1 LLICIFLYEKK
12 EHERTKMNTIKLSV
26 IFLIAASTNI
36 AQIIT
41 EANDVGNLFNT
52 QVKIIH
58 STSVEDDFYLYI
70 SLPHSYEATDKTY
83 PVLYILDGD
92 MAYGMAASI
101 ARYLQFGGNIPRL
114 IIVGIGYGTLRKE
127 EGNMRQRDY
136 SPTEKSGKDG
146 ITGGAQNFL
155 NFLTEELF
163 PYIDST
169 YRTDKDDKT
178 MFGYSIAGLFGLY
191 TLFNKP
197 ETFNGYIIGSPYLL
211 WDNAVIFN
219 EEEEA
224 SIKFKEIKAR
234 VFISV
239 GSEESTEKYFNP
251 VDELVT
257 LLEEREYD
265 GLILET
271 KVFDGSTHLMGP
283 PEAVMYGLLSVF
295 SKEK

>member
-1 LLICIFLYEKK
+1 
-12 EHERTKMNTIKLSV
+12 MNIIKLSI

-41 EANDVGNLFNT
+41 EADDVGNLFNT
-52 QVKIIH
+52 QVKIIQ

-70 SLPHSYEATDKTY
+70 SLPQNYEVTDKHY

-92 MAYGMAASI
+92 MTFGMAVGI
-101 ARYLQFGGNIPRL
+101 ARYLQLGGNIPEL

-136 SPTEKSGKDG
+136 SPTEKSGKEG

-155 NFLTEELF
+155 NFLTNELF
-163 PYIDST
+163 PHIEST
-169 YRTDKDDKT
+169 YRTDKNDRAV
-178 MFGYSIAGLFGLY
+178 FGYSMAGMFGLY

-197 ETFNGYIIGSPYLL
+197 ETFNRYIIGSPYLL
-211 WDNAVIFN
+211 WDNGVIFD
-219 EEEEA
+219 EEERA
-224 SIKFKEIKAR
+224 TIKFTEINAK

-239 GSEESTEKYFNP
+239 GSEESAEKYFNP

-271 KVFDGSTHLMGP
+271 KVFDGGTHLICP
-283 PEAVMYGLLSVF
+283 PEALSYGLISVF
-295 SKEK
+295 SK

>member
-1 LLICIFLYEKK
+1 MNFL
-12 EHERTKMNTIKLSV
+12 KLAIV
-26 IFLIAASTNI
+26 FFIAISANI
-36 AQIIT
+36 AQIVTDADDIGSVYNT
-41 EANDVGNLFNT
+41 EVKKFNSVAVG
-52 QVKIIH
+52 
-58 STSVEDDFYLYI
+58 DDFYIYL
-70 SLPHSYEATDKTY
+70 SLPQGYEATDKTY

-92 MAYGMAASI
+92 MAYGVAASI
-101 ARYLQFGGNIPRL
+101 ARYLQFGGNIPEL

-136 SPTEKSGKDG
+136 SPTEKSGKEG

-155 NFLTEELF
+155 NFLTNELF
-163 PYIDST
+163 PHIEST
-169 YRTDKDDKT
+169 YRTDKNDRAV
-178 MFGYSIAGLFGLY
+178 FGYSMAGMFGLY

-197 ETFNGYIIGSPYLL
+197 ETFNRYIIGSPYLL

>member
-1 LLICIFLYEKK
+1 
-12 EHERTKMNTIKLSV
+12 MDSIKLSI

-41 EANDVGNLFNT
+41 EADDVGNLFNT
-52 QVKIIH
+52 QVKIIQ

-70 SLPHSYEATDKTY
+70 SLPQNYEVTDKHY

-92 MAYGMAASI
+92 MTFGMAVGI
-101 ARYLQFGGNIPRL
+101 ARYLQLGGNIPEL

-136 SPTEKSGKDG
+136 SPTEKSGKEG

-155 NFLTEELF
+155 NFLTNELF
-163 PYIDST
+163 PHIEST
-169 YRTDKDDKT
+169 YRTDKNDRAV
-178 MFGYSIAGLFGLY
+178 FGYSMAGMFGLY

-197 ETFNGYIIGSPYLL
+197 ETFNRYIIGSPYLL
-211 WDNAVIFN
+211 WDNGVIFD
-219 EEEEA
+219 EEERA
-224 SIKFKEIKAR
+224 TIKFTEINAK

-239 GSEESTEKYFNP
+239 GSEESAEKYFNP

-271 KVFDGSTHLMGP
+271 KVFDGGTHLICP
-283 PEAVMYGLLSVF
+283 PEALSYGLISVF
-295 SKEK
+295 SK

>member
-1 LLICIFLYEKK
+1 
-12 EHERTKMNTIKLSV
+12 MNTIKLSV

-101 ARYLQFGGNIPRL
+101 ARYLQFGGNIPEL

-136 SPTEKSGKDG
+136 SPTVKSGKED
-146 ITGGAQNFL
+146 ITGGAPNFL
-155 NFLTEELF
+155 NFLTDELF
-163 PYIDST
+163 PYINSA
-169 YRTDKDDKT
+169 YRTDKNDKAV
-178 MFGYSIAGLFGLY
+178 FGYSMAGLFCFY
-191 TLFNKP
+191 TLFNEP
-197 ETFNGYIIGSPYLL
+197 DTFNRYIIGSPYLL

-224 SIKFKEIKAR
+224 SIKFKKLDAR

-251 VDELVT
+251 VDELVA
-257 LLEEREYD
+257 LLEEREYE

-271 KVFDGSTHLMGP
+271 KVIDGGTHLICP
-283 PEAVMYGLLSVF
+283 PEAMMYGLISVF
-295 SKEK
+295 RK